1 MMQDSRMN
9 AHFYYT
15 YDDAIEEIGVHIV
28 VRQRT
33 FVCIK
38 TVAKNAG
45 RMKQGKKEG
54 GANECSESKL
64 WYNTS
69 TGIDRKL
76 KVKQL

>member
-1 MMQDSRMN
+1 MN

-15 YDDAIEEIGVHIV
+15 YDDAIGEIGLHRV

-33 FVCIK
+33 IVCVK
-38 TVAKNAG
+38 TIAMNAG
-45 RMKQGKKEG
+45 CIKQGKKEK
-54 GANECSESKL
+54 GADECSESKL

-76 KVKQL
+76 KVKQM